1 MEQQP
6 IDRRGFGRR
15 VVTLAVAGAAAL
27 RKEAGAG
34 TRQRREV
41 QVVIDLDDPRFA
53 PLAQVGGAMKVVP
66 EGSFQPVIVVRLSRD
81 ELIAFSSACPHWGC
95 EVSLPDERGLIS
107 CSCHES
113 YFDRQGR
120 YLEGPAEA
128 DLPRVKLVL
137 APAGTAVRQRSW
149 GRVKDGSRR

>member
-1 MEQQP
+1 M
-6 IDRRGFGRR
+6 DRRCFGRR

-34 TRQRREV
+34 PQQRRQV

-53 PLAQVGGAMKVVP
+53 ALAEVGGAVKVVP
-66 EGSFQPVIVVRLSRD
+66 EGSFEPVIVVRLSED

-95 EVSLPDERGLIS
+95 EVSLPDEEGLIS

-113 YFDRQGR
+113 YFDREGR

-128 DLPRVKLVL
+128 DLPRVTLVIETS
-137 APAGTAVRQRSW
+137 TAVRRLSW
-149 GRVKDGSRR
+149 GRVKGSTRR

>member
-6 IDRRGFGRR
+6 IDRRCFGRR
-15 VVTLAVAGAAAL
+15 VVTLAVAGAAVW
-27 RKEAGAG
+27 RGTGDAG
-34 TRQRREV
+34 TLQRREV
-41 QVVIDLDDPRFA
+41 EVVVDLDDPRFA
-53 PLAQVGGAMKVVP
+53 PLREVGGAMKVVP
-66 EGSFQPVIVVRLSRD
+66 EGSFEPVIVVRISED

-95 EVSLPDERGLIS
+95 EVTLPDEDGLIA

-113 YFDRQGR
+113 WFDLEGR

-137 APAGTAVRQRSW
+137 AAATGVAPRSW
-149 GRVKDGSRR
+149 GRVKDGSRRR

>member
-1 MEQQP
+1 M
-6 IDRRGFGRR
+6 DRRCFGRR
-15 VVTLAVAGAAAL
+15 VVTLAVAGAASL

-34 TRQRREV
+34 TRQRRQA

-53 PLAQVGGAMKVVP
+53 ALGEVGGAMKVAP
-66 EGSFQPVIVVRLSRD
+66 EGSYQPVIVVRLSED

-95 EVSLPDERGLIS
+95 EVSLPDEEGLIA

-113 YFDRQGR
+113 YFDREGR

-128 DLPRVKLVL
+128 DLPRVKLIL
-137 APAGTAVRQRSW
+137 EAGTAVRRRSW
-149 GRVKDGSRR
+149 GRVKDGSRRG